1 MESDHFT
8 LKAGDGA
15 DLYVRCWAATPGAP
29 KAVIQ
34 IVHGAA
40 EHGARYRRFANF
52 LNQAGYR
59 VYAGDLRGHG
69 HTRVRSGQPGDAGPD
84 AWNHFVDDQKQ
95 LADLIHRENPG
106 RKVMLFGHS
115 LGSSITQDY
124 MTRHG
129 DSVDAYILS
138 GTAWRPAPPKELLDA
153 AEAAARAAPLGPSAI
168 WASRFASFNAPFSGG
183 KPGFEWLS
191 RDAAE
196 VRKYVDDPL
205 CGFEFSNELTRDI
218 FNGLAALREPARE
231 ARTVRDRPV
240 LVIVGDQDPVG
251 DNGNAVRALL
261 DVYRKLGVTDV
272 DSRFYPG
279 ARHEVLNE
287 THRDDVQRDVLN
299 WLDALV

>member
-1 MESDHFT
+1 VESDHFT
-8 LKAGDGA
+8 LNAGDGTE
-15 DLYVRCWAATPGAP
+15 LFVRRWTAKTGAL
-29 KAVIQ
+29 KGVVQ

-40 EHGARYRRFANF
+40 EYGGRYRRFANF
-52 LNQAGYR
+52 LNRAGYR

-69 HTRVRSGQPGDAGPD
+69 NTRVRSGQLGDAGPD
-84 AWNHFVDDQKQ
+84 AWNRFVDDQKR
-95 LADLIHRENPG
+95 LADLIHRENPD
-106 RKVMLFGHS
+106 RKVVMFGHS

-124 MTRHG
+124 MTRYG
-129 DSVDAYILS
+129 DSADAYILS
-138 GTAWRPAPPKELLDA
+138 GTAYRPAPPKELLEA

-183 KPGFEWLS
+183 KPGFAWLS
-191 RDAAE
+191 RDPAE

-218 FNGLAALREPARE
+218 FNGLAALREPAHE

-251 DNGNAVRALL
+251 DNGKAVRALL
-261 DVYRKLGVTDV
+261 DVYRNLGLVDI

-299 WLDALV
+299 WLDAFV